1 MKGLQKVYAFLGFF
15 ESPSQTKP
23 FFKASNVWV
32 LFALYLALTVVYKL
46 TGFALVFSFGL
57 PHAFF
62 ENTFQM
68 IRLSILLMSEVFI
81 LLLAG
86 YALFLIFTSYY
97 KFLKCCLFIL
107 MFWLL
112 KALLDSLA
120 LNVMYFI
127 RDHYFEWVWG
137 TEGVG
142 YPVFSSVLF
151 IVYCKYHHSLKAALK
166 RFFVRK
172 PAGKANI
179 SPVQNNNLSQ
189 ENLTGVKGWL
199 LVIAIHLAIMC
210 VYNTHAFFSAYVDLV
225 SEKTSGSSLLL
236 SKRAITFFS
245 GMVCATHIL
254 TALAGAIAL
263 MTLFM
268 RKKMFKAYYYAF
280 IGSSFLFPVVV
291 AAGCFWFRQQMSTP
305 MLTGM
310 LAFLFAYPVALI
322 YLAQPYLTHSK
333 RVRLTLVN

>member
-1 MKGLQKVYAFLGFF
+1 MKGLQKIYAFLGFF

-32 LFALYLALTVVYKL
+32 LFALYLALTVVYKV

-62 ENTFQM
+62 ESKFQM
-68 IRLSILLMSEVFI
+68 IRLSILLMSDAFI

-97 KFLKCCLFIL
+97 KFLKCCLFLL

-120 LNVMYFI
+120 LNVVYFI
-127 RDHYFEWVWG
+127 RDHYFEWAWG

-166 RFFVRK
+166 HFFVRK
-172 PAGKANI
+172 PAGKSNI

-210 VYNTHAFFSAYVDLV
+210 VYNTHAFFSAYVDLAG
-225 SEKTSGSSLLL
+225 EKTSGSSLLL

-245 GMVCATHIL
+245 GMVCATHIV

-268 RKKMFKAYYYAF
+268 RKKTFKGYYYAF

-310 LAFLFAYPVALI
+310 LTFLFAYPVALI

>member
-23 FFKASNVWV
+23 LFKVSNVWV
-32 LFALYLALTVVYKL
+32 LFALYLALTVVYKA
-46 TGFALVFSFGL
+46 TGFALLFSFGL

-62 ENTFQM
+62 ESKFQM
-68 IRLSILLMSEVFI
+68 IRLSIWLMSDAFI

-97 KFLKCCLFIL
+97 KFLKCCLFLL
-107 MFWLL
+107 MFWLVKTFL
-112 KALLDSLA
+112 YSLA
-120 LNVMYFI
+120 LSIVYFI
-127 RDHYFEWVWG
+127 QQHYFEWAL
-137 TEGVG
+137 GVDEAG
-142 YPVFSSVLF
+142 YPVFLTVSF
-151 IVYCKYHHSLKAALK
+151 IVYCKYHHILKAALK
-166 RFFVRK
+166 RFVVRK
-172 PAGKANI
+172 PAGKTNI

-189 ENLTGVKGWL
+189 ENIGVKGWL

-210 VYNTHAFFSAYVDLV
+210 VYNMHAFFSAYVDPA

-263 MTLFM
+263 ITLFM
-268 RKKMFKAYYYAF
+268 RKKKFKDYYYAF
-280 IGSSFLFPVVV
+280 IGSSFLFPVIV
-291 AAGCFWFRQQMSTP
+291 AAGCFWYQQQMSSSIP
-305 MLTGM
+305 TGM